1 MRAHQRAHRQVTR
14 VEYALPQEAASAGR
28 ARRLTSAFLTRSRG
42 HLTEVDAERVDDAT
56 LIVSELVTNATQHGR
71 SPCRLRLEVS
81 DHHVTVEVHD
91 ANPEGPR
98 VLRPSTERDS
108 GRGLAMVRHLAA
120 RLEVVGSG
128 RRGKAVRAVLTLRHL
143 EPLPIARARPRPTAL
158 QRPRNL
164 ARS

>member
-1 MRAHQRAHRQVTR
+1 MRAHQRAHRHVTR

-28 ARRLTSAFLTRSRG
+28 ARRLTSAFLTRSRR
-42 HLTEVDAERVDDAT
+42 HLKEVDAERVDDAT
-56 LIVSELVTNATQHGR
+56 LIVSELVANATQHGR

-81 DHHVTVEVHD
+81 DDQVTVEVHD
-91 ANPEGPR
+91 ASPEGPR
-98 VLRPSTERDS
+98 VLKPSTERDS

-128 RRGKAVRAVLTLRHL
+128 RRGKAVRAVLALPHL
-143 EPLPIARARPRPTAL
+143 DTRPLL

-164 ARS
+164 AHG